1 MQQNNARY
9 MRIYDDVAVSECSRS
24 PTSTVTTDMCA
35 SSPSSSSGTQCP
47 IYENIA
53 DFAPLATKNAK
64 FGGGVGT
71 RNGGVSCEKAQPLTM
86 DFINSIPPPPLT
98 HGDDMDKSSMGYSTI
113 RRQLRSL
120 DMRPLS
126 LPASERMRLERK
138 TNHALLAVVGST
150 VICMTLFVLAVWYY
164 YTDIV
169 KHLKNVVN
177 SL

>member
-1 MQQNNARY
+1 

-24 PTSTVTTDMCA
+24 PTSTVTTEMCA
-35 SSPSSSSGTQCP
+35 SSPSSSTGTQCP

-53 DFAPLATKNAK
+53 DFAPLASHLTKNAK
-64 FGGGVGT
+64 FG
-71 RNGGVSCEKAQPLTM
+71 VSGARAGDEACEKAQPLTM
-86 DFINSIPPPPLT
+86 DFLNSIPPPPMA
-98 HGDDMDKSSMGYSTI
+98 HNGDMDKASSYGTN
-113 RRQLRSL
+113 RRQLRPL

-138 TNHALLAVVGST
+138 TNHALMAVVGST
-150 VICMTLFVLAVWYY
+150 VICMTLFALAVWYY

-169 KHLKNVVN
+169 KHLKNFVN